1 MAGVMAVNGRLVRSF
16 GEGERR
22 KIFITTAD
30 KYGNHVT
37 SVFDR
42 NGKQIM
48 ERFKSIG
55 QRENFGDKF
64 VKTIKKET
72 AVPHFGTKLE
82 IRESVYN
89 SAGTRLGA
97 RETVFMPAEDYLNR
111 TEYRYAGSKYVS
123 KTVYEDWVRR
133 TRYIPESGKL
143 IYYND
148 KGSAIEHIEG

>member
-55 QRENFGDKF
+55 QRQN
-64 VKTIKKET
+64 VL
-72 AVPHFGTKLE
+72 PKLQ
-82 IRESVYN
+82 RVL
-89 SAGTRLGA
+89 R
-97 RETVFMPAEDYLNR
+97 
-111 TEYRYAGSKYVS
+111 
-123 KTVYEDWVRR
+123 
-133 TRYIPESGKL
+133 
-143 IYYND
+143 
-148 KGSAIEHIEG
+148 